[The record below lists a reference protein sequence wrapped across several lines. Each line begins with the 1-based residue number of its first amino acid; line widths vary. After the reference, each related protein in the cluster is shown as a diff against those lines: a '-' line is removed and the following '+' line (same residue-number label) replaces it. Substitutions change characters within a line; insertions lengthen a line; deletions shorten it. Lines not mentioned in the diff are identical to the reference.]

1 MNFKKK
7 STMLIKSFIAFKKLV
22 RKPELLHFQLFKQF
36 QGKFKYLPPNKASKE
51 LNYQVRK
58 R

>member
-1 MNFKKK
+1 
-7 STMLIKSFIAFKKLV
+7 MLIKSFIAFKKLV

-51 LNYQVRK
+51 PNYQVRK